1 MKGFTPAFLDF
12 FNKFIKCIHPV
23 RAARVRGTRRQE
35 AQTRRMMNSKLRLS
49 IGRAVTN
56 HVQRSLLARALFSSP
71 QSVTSSS
78 SVPLGTP
85 VFSAKNSFSIS
96 RQGHF
101 RYSLQQRHFAVSG
114 GEPSIIPVPAMG
126 DSISEGTVVA
136 WHKAVGDQVDMDEVL
151 CEVETDKV
159 TVEIRAPDS
168 GVIQE
173 LYAKTGDT
181 VLVGKDLV
189 KYLKGATG
197 GNVSAGKGAAPAKE
211 QKAASGAAPAAKPAA
226 APAAASAAA
235 PSASKPAAA
244 GTPPPSAASGERV
257 DRRVPMSRMRRR
269 IAERL
274 KESQNTAA
282 MLTTYNEID
291 MTSAIEM
298 RNLYKDEFEKK
309 HQVKLGFMSIF
320 AYAAMK
326 SLQEFPIVNAVID
339 GDDVVRAHPPPIPA
353 NGVGDWHCPAPSISP
368 AAPKRLPRAPR
379 QILDFIIPPNL

>member
-1 MKGFTPAFLDF
+1 
-12 FNKFIKCIHPV
+12 
-23 RAARVRGTRRQE
+23 
-35 AQTRRMMNSKLRLS
+35 MMNPRLRLS
-49 IGRAVTN
+49 IGRAVVS
-56 HVQRSLLARALFSSP
+56 HVQRSTFARTLICSSPLPASPIVTTRSSIHSGKGTFSAFRHSSP
-71 QSVTSSS
+71 Q
-78 SVPLGTP
+78 
-85 VFSAKNSFSIS
+85 FSK
-96 RQGHF
+96 
-101 RYSLQQRHFAVSG
+101 QQRHFAVSG

-136 WHKAVGDQVDMDEVL
+136 WHKAVGDQVEMDEVL

-197 GNVSAGKGAAPAKE
+197 GNVSAGKGAPPPPKE
-211 QKAASGAAPAAKPAA
+211 QKAPAAGAAPPSPKPAAPAAAPSSAPSAPKPAAAAA
-226 APAAASAAA
+226 APAAAA
-235 PSASKPAAA
+235 K
-244 GTPPPSAASGERV
+244 GERV
-257 DRRVPMSRMRRR
+257 DRRVPMTRMRRR

-298 RNLYKDEFEKK
+298 RNLYKEDFEKK
-309 HQVKLGFMSIF
+309 HGVKLGFMSIF

-326 SLQEFPIVNAVID
+326 SLQEIPIVNAVID
-339 GDDVVRAHPPPIPA
+339 GDDVVRP
-353 NGVGDWHCPAPSISP
+353 C
-368 AAPKRLPRAPR
+368 PRAARMPFPCGPDICDNFR
-379 QILDFIIPPNL
+379 

>member
-1 MKGFTPAFLDF
+1 
-12 FNKFIKCIHPV
+12 
-23 RAARVRGTRRQE
+23 
-35 AQTRRMMNSKLRLS
+35 
-49 IGRAVTN
+49 
-56 HVQRSLLARALFSSP
+56 
-71 QSVTSSS
+71 
-78 SVPLGTP
+78 
-85 VFSAKNSFSIS
+85 
-96 RQGHF
+96 
-101 RYSLQQRHFAVSG
+101 
-114 GEPSIIPVPAMG
+114 MG

-197 GNVSAGKGAAPAKE
+197 GNVSAGKGAPPPPKE
-211 QKAASGAAPAAKPAA
+211 QKAPAAGAAPPSPKPAAPAAAPSSAPSAPKPAAAAA
-226 APAAASAAA
+226 APAAAA
-235 PSASKPAAA
+235 K
-244 GTPPPSAASGERV
+244 GERV
-257 DRRVPMSRMRRR
+257 DRRVPMTRMRRR

-298 RNLYKDEFEKK
+298 RNLYKEDFEKK
-309 HQVKLGFMSIF
+309 HGVKLGFMSIF

-326 SLQEFPIVNAVID
+326 SLQEIPIVNAVID
-339 GDDVVRAHPPPIPA
+339 GDDVVYRDYVDMSVAVSSPTGLVVPVLRDVQNMGFAGIESAIAAYGAKAAAGSLALEDMAGGTFTISNGGVFGSMMSMPIVNQPQSA
-353 NGVGDWHCPAPSISP
+353 ILGMHATVKRPYVVGDKIEIRPIMYVALTYDHRIIDGREAVTFLKSI
-368 AAPKRLPRAPR
+368 KQKVEDPRR
-379 QILDFIIPPNL
+379 MLLGV